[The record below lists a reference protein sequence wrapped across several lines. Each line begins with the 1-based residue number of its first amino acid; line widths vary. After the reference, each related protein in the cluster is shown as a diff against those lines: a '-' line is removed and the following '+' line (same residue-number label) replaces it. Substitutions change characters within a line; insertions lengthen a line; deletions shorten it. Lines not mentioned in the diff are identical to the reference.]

1 VVLKQHRL
9 LLRIYRKF
17 QETYNMKSQ
26 ETLSKIME
34 LLNLQ
39 DEVKLESMKLENGTV
54 IEAEAFEPNQEVFI
68 VTEDE
73 RIALPIGEY
82 EMEDGRILVVAEE
95 GVIAEI
101 NEAKEEEAP
110 EEAPAEEP
118 AQEEEVEQ
126 AEEEK
131 EEEMAY
137 DTKEELTAAMD
148 ELKGMIDEIKSMMS
162 PKEEEMSEEVVEEP
176 KAEEVEM
183 STDEPAAKPIKHNPE
198 TKTPQMHKFAE
209 GARKDTL
216 SRIFDKLG

>member
-1 VVLKQHRL
+1 
-9 LLRIYRKF
+9 
-17 QETYNMKSQ
+17 MKSQ

-82 EMEDGRILVVAEE
+82 ELEDGRILVVAEE
-95 GVIAEI
+95 GVIAEVREA
-101 NEAKEEEAP
+101 NEEEEAP
-110 EEAPAEEP
+110 QEEAPAEEP
-118 AQEEEVEQ
+118 AQEEVVEEVEQ

-137 DTKEELTAAMD
+137 ATKEELTAAMD

-162 PKEEEMSEEVVEEP
+162 PKEEEMSEEVVEEQ
-176 KAEEVEM
+176 VEM
-183 STDEPAAKPIKHNPE
+183 STDEPAAKPIKHSPE
-198 TKTPQMHKFAE
+198 TKTPKMHKFAE
-209 GARKDTL
+209 GGRKDTL

>member
-1 VVLKQHRL
+1 
-9 LLRIYRKF
+9 
-17 QETYNMKSQ
+17 MKSQ

-101 NEAKEEEAP
+101 GEAKEEEAP
-110 EEAPAEEP
+110 EEAPA
-118 AQEEEVEQ
+118 QEEEASEEVE
-126 AEEEK
+126 ANEEEK

-137 DTKEELTAAMD
+137 ATKEELTAAMD
-148 ELKGMIDEIKSMMS
+148 ELKGMIDEIKAMMS
-162 PKEEEMSEEVVEEP
+162 PKEEEMSEEVVEEQ
-176 KAEEVEM
+176 VEM

-198 TKTPQMHKFAE
+198 TKTAEMHKFAK

>member
-1 VVLKQHRL
+1 
-9 LLRIYRKF
+9 
-17 QETYNMKSQ
+17 MKSQ

-54 IEAEAFEPNQEVFI
+54 IEAEAFEANQEVFI

-82 EMEDGRILVVAEE
+82 ELEDGRMLIVAEE
-95 GVIAEI
+95 GVIAEVRD
-101 NEAKEEEAP
+101 AKEE

-118 AQEEEVEQ
+118 AQEEVVEEVEQ

-137 DTKEELTAAMD
+137 ATKEELTAAMD
-148 ELKGMIDEIKSMMS
+148 ELKGMIDEIKAMMS
-162 PKEEEMSEEVVEEP
+162 PKEEEMSEEVVEEQ
-176 KAEEVEM
+176 VEM
-183 STDEPAAKPIKHNPE
+183 STDEPAAKPIKHSPE
-198 TKTPQMHKFAE
+198 TKTPKMHKFAE
-209 GARKDTL
+209 GGRKDTL

>member
-1 VVLKQHRL
+1 
-9 LLRIYRKF
+9 
-17 QETYNMKSQ
+17 MKSQ

-54 IEAEAFEPNQEVFI
+54 IEAEAFEANQEVFI

-82 EMEDGRILVVAEE
+82 ELEDGRMLIVAEE
-95 GVIAEI
+95 GVIAEVRD
-101 NEAKEEEAP
+101 AKE

-118 AQEEEVEQ
+118 AQEEVVEEVEQ

-137 DTKEELTAAMD
+137 ATKEELTAAMD
-148 ELKGMIDEIKSMMS
+148 ELKGMIDEIKAMMS
-162 PKEEEMSEEVVEEP
+162 PKEEEMSEEVVEEQ
-176 KAEEVEM
+176 VEM
-183 STDEPAAKPIKHNPE
+183 STDEPAAKPIKHSPE
-198 TKTPQMHKFAE
+198 TKTPKMHKFAE
-209 GARKDTL
+209 GGRKDTL

>member
-1 VVLKQHRL
+1 
-9 LLRIYRKF
+9 
-17 QETYNMKSQ
+17 MKSQ

-54 IEAEAFEPNQEVFI
+54 IEAEAFEANQEVFI

-73 RIALPIGEY
+73 RIAVPIGEY
-82 EMEDGRILVVAEE
+82 ELEDGRMLIVAEE
-95 GVIAEI
+95 GVIAEVRDA
-101 NEAKEEEAP
+101 NEE

-118 AQEEEVEQ
+118 AQEEVVEEVEQ

-137 DTKEELTAAMD
+137 ATKEELTAAMD
-148 ELKGMIDEIKSMMS
+148 ELKGMIDEIKAMMS
-162 PKEEEMSEEVVEEP
+162 PKEEEMSEEVVEEQ
-176 KAEEVEM
+176 VEM
-183 STDEPAAKPIKHNPE
+183 STDEPAAKPIKHSPE
-198 TKTPQMHKFAE
+198 TKTAEMHKFAK

>member
-1 VVLKQHRL
+1 
-9 LLRIYRKF
+9 
-17 QETYNMKSQ
+17 MKSQ

-95 GVIAEI
+95 GVIAEMRD
-101 NEAKEEEAP
+101 AKEEEEAP
-110 EEAPAEEP
+110 EEAPA
-118 AQEEEVEQ
+118 QEEEASEEVE
-126 AEEEK
+126 ANEEEK

-137 DTKEELTAAMD
+137 ATKEELTAAMD

-162 PKEEEMSEEVVEEP
+162 PKEEEMSEEVVEEQ
-176 KAEEVEM
+176 VEM
-183 STDEPAAKPIKHNPE
+183 STDEPAAKPIKHNPD
-198 TKTPQMHKFAE
+198 TKTAEMHKFGK

>member
-1 VVLKQHRL
+1 
-9 LLRIYRKF
+9 
-17 QETYNMKSQ
+17 MKSQ

-39 DEVKLESMKLENGTV
+39 DEIKLESMKLENGTV
-54 IEAEAFEPNQEVFI
+54 IEAEAFEANQEVFI

-82 EMEDGRILVVAEE
+82 ELEDGRMLIVAEE
-95 GVIAEI
+95 GVIAEVRDA
-101 NEAKEEEAP
+101 NEE

-118 AQEEEVEQ
+118 AQEEVVEEVEQ

-137 DTKEELTAAMD
+137 ATKEELTAAMD
-148 ELKGMIDEIKSMMS
+148 ELKGMIDEIKAMMS
-162 PKEEEMSEEVVEEP
+162 PKEEEMSEEVVEEQ
-176 KAEEVEM
+176 VEM
-183 STDEPAAKPIKHNPE
+183 STDEPAAKPIKHSPE
-198 TKTPQMHKFAE
+198 TKTAEMHKFAK

>member
-1 VVLKQHRL
+1 
-9 LLRIYRKF
+9 
-17 QETYNMKSQ
+17 MKSQ
-26 ETLSKIME
+26 ETLGKIME

-101 NEAKEEEAP
+101 GEAKEEEAP
-110 EEAPAEEP
+110 QEEAPADEP

-131 EEEMAY
+131 EMAY
-137 DTKEELTAAMD
+137 ATKEELTAAMD

-162 PKEEEMSEEVVEEP
+162 PKEEEMSEEVVEEQ
-176 KAEEVEM
+176 VEM
-183 STDEPAAKPIKHNPE
+183 STDEPAAKPIKHNPD